1 MPQDPGFTEE
11 QKQYLE
17 GFLSAIAKKRG
28 IGTPAPS
35 ADTQDDG
42 QSSRIAASNEQK
54 NDPNYL
60 HIAAQNRAVAAG
72 GTLVPEQLAKREK
85 HPFDMWDE
93 MAANAAADRFPK
105 GLDVFRH
112 KFHGLFHVAPNQDAF

>member
-28 IGTPAPS
+28 IGTPALS
-35 ADTQDDG
+35 ADTQDNG
-42 QSSRIAASNEQK
+42 QTSRIAASNEQK

-72 GTLVPEQLAKREK
+72 GTLVREERPRRK
-85 HPFDMWDE
+85 NPPLVRGE
-93 MAANAAADRFPK
+93 ERAATPPPSRFPT

-112 KFHGLFHVAPNQDAF
+112 KFHGLFYVAP